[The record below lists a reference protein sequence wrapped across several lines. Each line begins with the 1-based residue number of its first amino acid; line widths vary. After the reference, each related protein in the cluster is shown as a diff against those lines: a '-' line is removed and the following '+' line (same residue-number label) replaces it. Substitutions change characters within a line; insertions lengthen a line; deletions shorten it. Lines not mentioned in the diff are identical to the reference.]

1 MLGTSLSHYEITAE
15 LGRGGMGIVYK
26 ARDTKLDR
34 TVAIKVLPAAALAS
48 QDDRA
53 RFYREAKAAA
63 ALNHPNI
70 AQIYQIDEAVPE
82 GSPGDDVRPYIAM
95 EFIEGGTLEDRI
107 KSGPLK
113 LDEAVR
119 IATQVAEALKAA
131 HAKQI
136 VHRDIK
142 SANIMLTADGQAKVL
157 DFGLAQTSHSTKLTR
172 MGSTLGTV
180 AYMSPEQARGEEVD
194 GRTDLYSLGT
204 VLYEMIAG
212 KLPFGGEYEQAV
224 VYSIL
229 NADPEPLTA
238 LRTGVPMELESVV
251 TKALRKNPALR
262 YQSSADMVADLAALK
277 VASGSGHGPV
287 PASST
292 RTLVAA
298 PGKSGLSLPFVVG
311 AFMAGVLLTWA
322 LFAVVLETPDKSKAI
337 YRFDMALEIP
347 DGLEGIDISPDGS
360 TLAMWVNSEG
370 PNDIVLIYDFP
381 TGQYREV
388 PSSEAA
394 DVIELSQDGSS
405 MLITT
410 AIGVQRASTRVGAP
424 INLFYTN
431 EGTPRAN
438 WSPEGALVYEDSG
451 SIFIKRAESSE
462 PYPVILSDTTR
473 VGDLDW
479 PSILPD
485 GKTVM
490 AVIEYDG
497 ERRDL
502 GFWDIETGKERTRIE
517 QGGYRPQYVP
527 SGHIFM
533 VLGSATAPG
542 DLVAMP
548 FDLDKL
554 EQRGPLIP
562 LETGVSAEK
571 MAVSDNGTLVYQ
583 KGGVVGTFDQR
594 MLYLIS
600 MSGATEQL
608 DFEPALYGD
617 IKVSPDGSKAIL
629 TIVDGESTARI
640 GDAMDTFV
648 IDLETQRQIRLTEGL
663 SGGSGDWYAGSDSVI
678 YVDNA
683 NRSRGEIRVRV
694 RAANGSG
701 VSRELF
707 QSNTGIHDVDV
718 SQDGLRVVYTT
729 GQFSNGNTQLE
740 VRNLVTGEVLQL
752 SDGSP
757 AQRSSPVF
765 SPDGSQIFYMEG
777 TRGWTR
783 SVDGTGVPTVSPG
796 NGQTPVWEAQSG
808 IKFSSARLARRIW
821 QGIDSD
827 ELNAVNAPGIV
838 RAMDALP
845 GGNTLL
851 VAVGV
856 PGGDEGDD
864 TMPGDSLRTLSVV
877 MNVFEALK

>member
-1 MLGTSLSHYEITAE
+1 
-15 LGRGGMGIVYK
+15 
-26 ARDTKLDR
+26 
-34 TVAIKVLPAAALAS
+34 
-48 QDDRA
+48 
-53 RFYREAKAAA
+53 
-63 ALNHPNI
+63 
-70 AQIYQIDEAVPE
+70 
-82 GSPGDDVRPYIAM
+82 
-95 EFIEGGTLEDRI
+95 
-107 KSGPLK
+107 
-113 LDEAVR
+113 
-119 IATQVAEALKAA
+119 
-131 HAKQI
+131 
-136 VHRDIK
+136 
-142 SANIMLTADGQAKVL
+142 
-157 DFGLAQTSHSTKLTR
+157 
-172 MGSTLGTV
+172 
-180 AYMSPEQARGEEVD
+180 
-194 GRTDLYSLGT
+194 
-204 VLYEMIAG
+204 
-212 KLPFGGEYEQAV
+212 
-224 VYSIL
+224 
-229 NADPEPLTA
+229 
-238 LRTGVPMELESVV
+238 
-251 TKALRKNPALR
+251 
-262 YQSSADMVADLAALK
+262 
-277 VASGSGHGPV
+277 
-287 PASST
+287 
-292 RTLVAA
+292 
-298 PGKSGLSLPFVVG
+298 
-311 AFMAGVLLTWA
+311 
-322 LFAVVLETPDKSKAI
+322 
-337 YRFDMALEIP
+337 
-347 DGLEGIDISPDGS
+347 
-360 TLAMWVNSEG
+360 
-370 PNDIVLIYDFP
+370 
-381 TGQYREV
+381 
-388 PSSEAA
+388 
-394 DVIELSQDGSS
+394 
-405 MLITT
+405 
-410 AIGVQRASTRVGAP
+410 
-424 INLFYTN
+424 
-431 EGTPRAN
+431 
-438 WSPEGALVYEDSG
+438 
-451 SIFIKRAESSE
+451 
-462 PYPVILSDTTR
+462 
-473 VGDLDW
+473 
-479 PSILPD
+479 
-485 GKTVM
+485 
-490 AVIEYDG
+490 
-497 ERRDL
+497 
-502 GFWDIETGKERTRIE
+502 
-517 QGGYRPQYVP
+517 
-527 SGHIFM
+527 
-533 VLGSATAPG
+533 
-542 DLVAMP
+542 MP

-554 EQRGPLIP
+554 EQSGPLIP

-571 MAVSDNGTLVYQ
+571 MAVSDNGTLVYR

-765 SPDGSQIFYMEG
+765 SPDGSQVFYMEG

-783 SVDGTGVPTVSPG
+783 SADGTGVPTVSPG

-808 IKFSSARLARRIW
+808 IKFSSGRLVRRIW

-856 PGGDEGDD
+856 PDGDEGDD
-864 TMPGDSLRTLSVV
+864 TMSRDSLRTLSVV